1 MKKQISTIGIEI
13 PGQGENEIDFSSHF
27 SLMDADIVVISPDSI
42 RPYGDW
48 VSFSAGGG
56 CYNVEP
62 SKRFQEKSS
71 HLQKEL
77 RDLLNSGKTAFIFLS
92 RKEEF
97 QLAQSVSSPR
107 KGQHTYNTLTIDN
120 YKFLPIDIGSITNA
134 SGKHLK
140 FTGENIFTTFD
151 KTFSN
156 HLEYQLY
163 IENTKGAQVIY
174 SGKDTTKVLGS
185 VFKIGKGHMVVL
197 PILKLSQAGFTE
209 IKVDKLGKEEEFWSK
224 KGLAFGN
231 SLISCLVEIDKKLKE
246 SSDKTPPPEWI
257 NEKAFQLK
265 KEIEIN
271 GAIINNTKAISKLQ
285 KENEKLKEELANE
298 TTLKDLLFENGKTL
312 ETAVTKAL
320 HLLGYKAEN
329 YDDGQLEM
337 DQIIVSPENYRYI
350 GECEGKDNKDIDV
363 SKFRQLQDALN
374 ADFARDEV
382 AEKAF
387 GILFGNPER
396 FINPESRKLDFTAK
410 CKSGA
415 EREKIALVKTSDLF
429 IVAKYLSE
437 NNNETYKKQCRLAIH
452 SQLGKV
458 VVFPKLP
465 K

>member
-1 MKKQISTIGIEI
+1 MTKQISTIGIEI

-42 RPYGDW
+42 RPNGEW

-107 KGQHTYNTLTIDN
+107 KGQHTYNTLTTDN
-120 YKFLPIDIGSITNA
+120 YKFLPINIGSLTNA

-140 FTGENIFTTFD
+140 FTSENIFATFD

-174 SGKDTTKVLGS
+174 SGKDPTKVLGS
-185 VFKIGKGHMVVL
+185 VFKIGKGHMIVL
-197 PILKLSQAGFTE
+197 PILNLSQAGFTE
-209 IKVDKLGKEEEFWSK
+209 IKTDKLGKEKEFWSK

-231 SLISCLVEIDKKLKE
+231 SLISCLVEIDRKLRE

-257 NEKAFQLK
+257 NEKPFQLK

-271 GAIINNTKAISKLQ
+271 GAIISNAEVIAKLQ
-285 KENEKLKEELANE
+285 KENERLKEEL
-298 TTLKDLLFENGKTL
+298 TQQTSLKDLLFENGKTL
-312 ETAVTKAL
+312 ELAVTKAL

-337 DQIIVSPENYRYI
+337 DQIILSPENFRYI

-374 ADFARDEV
+374 ADFAREEV
-382 AEKAF
+382 TEKAF

-396 FINPESRKLDFTAK
+396 FISPESRKLDFTAK

-429 IVAKYLSE
+429 LVSKYLSE
-437 NNNETYKKQCRLAIH
+437 NKNETYKQKCRLAIH
-452 SQLGKV
+452 NQLGKI
-458 VVFPKLP
+458 VVFPKPP

>member
-1 MKKQISTIGIEI
+1 MTKQISTIGIEI
-13 PGQGENEIDFSSHF
+13 PGQGNDEIDFLSHF
-27 SLMDADIVVISPDSI
+27 SLMDADIVVISPESI
-42 RPYGDW
+42 RPNGDW

-62 SKRFQEKSS
+62 SKWFQERLS

-107 KGQHTYNTLTIDN
+107 KGQHTYNTFTTDN
-120 YKFLPIDIGSITNA
+120 YKFLPIKIGSITNA
-134 SGKHLK
+134 TGKHLK
-140 FTGENIFTTFD
+140 FTGENIFSTFD

-163 IENTKGAQVIY
+163 IENTKGSEIIY

-185 VFKIGKGHMVVL
+185 VFKSGKGHMILL
-197 PILKLSQAGFTE
+197 PTLKLSQADFTE
-209 IKVDKLGKEEEFWSK
+209 IKADKNGKENKYWSK
-224 KGLAFGN
+224 NGLTFGKR
-231 SLISCLVEIDKKLKE
+231 LISCLVEIDRKLRE
-246 SSDKTPPPEWI
+246 NSDKTPPPEWI
-257 NEKAFQLK
+257 NEKPFQLK
-265 KEIEIN
+265 KELEIN
-271 GAIINNTKAISKLQ
+271 SAITNNTDAITKLQ
-285 KENEKLKEELANE
+285 KENERLEEELSHE
-298 TTLKDLLFENGKTL
+298 TSLKDLLFENGKTL
-312 ETAVTKAL
+312 ELAVTKAL
-320 HLLGYKAEN
+320 KLLGYKAEN

-337 DQIIVSPENYRYI
+337 DQIIVSPENFRYI
-350 GECEGKDNKDIDV
+350 GECEGKDNKDVDV

-382 AEKAF
+382 TEKAF

-396 FINPESRKLDFTAK
+396 FINPENRKLDFTAK
-410 CKSGA
+410 CKTGA

-429 IVAKYLSE
+429 LVSKYLSE
-437 NNNETYKKQCRLAIH
+437 NKNEAYKKQCRLAIH
-452 SQLGKV
+452 NQLGKV
-458 VVFPKLP
+458 VAFPKPP

>member
-1 MKKQISTIGIEI
+1 MTKQISTIGIEI
-13 PGQGENEIDFSSHF
+13 PGQGDNEIDFSKHF
-27 SLMDADIVVISPDSI
+27 SLMDADIVVISTDSI
-42 RPYGDW
+42 RPNGDW

-62 SKRFQEKSS
+62 SKRFQEKLS

-77 RDLLNSGKTAFIFLS
+77 RDLLNSGKTAFIFLT

-107 KGQHTYNTLTIDN
+107 KGQHTYSTLTIDN
-120 YKFLPIDIGSITNA
+120 YKFLPINIGSLTNA
-134 SGKHLK
+134 TGKHVK
-140 FTGENIFTTFD
+140 FTGENTFTLFD
-151 KTFSN
+151 KTFGK

-185 VFKIGKGHMVVL
+185 VFKVGKGHMIVL
-197 PILKLSQAGFTE
+197 PILKISQDGFTE
-209 IKVDKLGKEEEFWSK
+209 IKADKLGKEEEFWSK

-231 SLISCLVEIDKKLKE
+231 SLINCLLEIDKKLRE

-257 NEKAFQLK
+257 KEKPFQLK
-265 KEIEIN
+265 REIIISKEITSNAE
-271 GAIINNTKAISKLQ
+271 AITKLQ
-285 KENEKLKEELANE
+285 KENERLTEELVHE
-298 TTLKDLLFENGKTL
+298 TSLKDLLFENGKSL
-312 ETAVTKAL
+312 ELAVTKAL

-337 DQIIVSPENYRYI
+337 DQIIVSPENFRYI

-374 ADFARDEV
+374 ADFAREEV
-382 AEKAF
+382 SEKAF

-396 FINPESRKLDFTAK
+396 FVNPESRKLDFTAK

-429 IVAKYLSE
+429 LVSKYLSE
-437 NNNETYKKQCRLAIH
+437 NNDETYKQQCRLAIH
-452 SQLGKV
+452 NQLGKV